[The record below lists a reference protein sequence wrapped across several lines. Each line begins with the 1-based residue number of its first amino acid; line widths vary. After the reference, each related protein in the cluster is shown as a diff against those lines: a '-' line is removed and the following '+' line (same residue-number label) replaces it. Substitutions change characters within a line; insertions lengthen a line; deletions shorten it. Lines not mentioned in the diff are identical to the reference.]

1 MSDEEVGDHVLTRHT
16 PVVAAGRSSL
26 KRRALSSGG
35 HASAQAEQQP
45 SSSSRARADKR
56 PRTVKRS
63 ATDPKTKSC
72 LAERLFTGPEEPR
85 AHDCNLGSG
94 RRPATR
100 LHSTLYHR
108 PLLLF
113 GETGRLG
120 RRSLLEWY
128 DGVSE
133 DRLMPWRKPFNLE
146 YHGPGAESRA
156 ALSVRAYEVWI
167 SEIMLQQTRVAV
179 VKDYWTRWMAKW
191 PTMADLAAAQ
201 EDEVMAAWRGLGCE
215 WQRTSPLYLLHPIVS
230 GSTHVYL
237 ALY

>member
-1 MSDEEVGDHVLTRHT
+1 MDGRRQSSRLAADRIRSQLMSDGENEDRVLTRRAAI
-16 PVVAAGRSSL
+16 PAAGRASL
-26 KRRALSSGG
+26 KRRVLSNGG
-35 HASAQAEQQP
+35 HASARAEQDP
-45 SSSSRARADKR
+45 SSSLRAHPEKR
-56 PRTVKRS
+56 PRIVKRS
-63 ATDPKTKSC
+63 ATGPKTGPG
-72 LAERLFTGPEEPR
+72 LAESLFKGPGEPQ
-85 AHDCNLGSG
+85 AYDCNFGSG
-94 RRPATR
+94 RRAAMR

-120 RRSLLEWY
+120 RTSLLEWY

-133 DRLMPWRKPFNLE
+133 DRLMPWRKPFNPG

-179 VKDYWTRWMAKW
+179 VKDYWTRWMKKW

-215 WQRTSPLYLLHPIVS
+215 
-230 GSTHVYL
+230 
-237 ALY
+237 